1 MKRVLLSLLIASVL
15 SGCAHIHMEA
25 AKEEPI
31 ALQPRESLTSKLP
44 ELDGPPITIAVY
56 GFQDKTGQMK
66 PNDRLAVF
74 SKAVTQGAEVFLIKS
89 LQDSKNWFKVVE
101 RVGLD
106 NLIKERQLIRNQ
118 REVYEGKDAR
128 PLKPM
133 TVAGVMIEGGIIGFD
148 SNIRSG
154 GNGARFLGI
163 GGSQQY
169 RVDEIVISLR
179 LVSVNSGEVLI
190 TNAVSKTIYSTQHNI
205 GVLRFVDAGTKA
217 LELENG
223 QALNEPTT
231 YAVRVAIE
239 QAVYDMIVEGQ
250 KKGLWRFKNSKPAV
264 IEEKKN
270 ELVQPQTQQA
280 PQRAPEP
287 VPTTQVEPSNG
298 KSIETSQR
306 VESNAETKTVTP
318 VVPVVPLSVVTPT
331 TVVST
336 PVINQ
341 SEESKTTIQLWSPR
355 YLIQDSYV
363 YKEPNEKSQ
372 RTWLLKKGT
381 EFNIVSPGPEGWFYV
396 VDAEKRKGYVK
407 TDMLSAHKP

>member
-1 MKRVLLSLLIASVL
+1 MKQVLLSLLVALTL
-15 SGCAHIHMEA
+15 SGCATIHMDA
-25 AKEEPI
+25 SREEPV
-31 ALQPRESLTSKLP
+31 ALQPRESLTTKIP
-44 ELDGPPITIAVY
+44 ELDGPAITIAVY

-66 PNDRLAVF
+66 PNDKLAVF

-133 TVAGVMIEGGIIGFD
+133 TVAGVMIEGGIIGYD

-169 RVDEIVISLR
+169 RVDEIVISMR
-179 LVSVNSGEVLI
+179 LISVNSGEVLL
-190 TNAVSKTIYSTQHNI
+190 TTAVSKTIFSTQHNV
-205 GVLRFVDAGTKA
+205 GMLRFVDAGTKA

-223 QALNEPTT
+223 MALNEPTT

-239 QAVYDMIVEGQ
+239 QAVYDMIIEGE
-250 KKGLWRFKNSKPAV
+250 KKGIWRFKKPVQASRPEEVKVESKKEDV
-264 IEEKKN
+264 KVEEKKDVV
-270 ELVQPQTQQA
+270 VQSQT
-280 PQRAPEP
+280 
-287 VPTTQVEPSNG
+287 
-298 KSIETSQR
+298 KS
-306 VESNAETKTVTP
+306 ETKTEAVPSTSAEVKKEQSKEP
-318 VVPVVPLSVVTPT
+318 VDLFGTRLLK
-331 TVVST
+331 
-336 PVINQ
+336 
-341 SEESKTTIQLWSPR
+341 E
-355 YLIQDSYV
+355 DAYV
-363 YKEPNEKSQ
+363 YKEANEKSQ

-381 EFNIVSPGPEGWFYV
+381 ELTIISPGPEGWHLV
-396 VDAEKRKGYVK
+396 RDAEKRKGFVK
-407 TDMLSAHKP
+407 QDVLINKQQ

>member
-1 MKRVLLSLLIASVL
+1 MKLVLSLLIAITL
-15 SGCAHIHMEA
+15 SGCASIHMDI
-25 AKEEPI
+25 AKQEEPI
-31 ALQPRESLTSKLP
+31 ALQPKESLISKLP
-44 ELDGPPITIAVY
+44 ELDGPPLTVAVY

-66 PNDRLAVF
+66 PNDKLAVF

-133 TVAGVMIEGGIIGFD
+133 TVAGVMIEGGIIGYD

-179 LVSVNSGEVLI
+179 LISVNSGEVLL
-190 TNAVSKTIYSTQHNI
+190 TNAVSKTIYSTQHNV

-231 YAVRVAIE
+231 YAVRVSIE
-239 QAVYDMIVEGQ
+239 QAVYDMIVDGQ
-250 KKGLWRFKNSKPAV
+250 KKGLWRYKTSKPV
-264 IEEKKN
+264 VVEEKKD

-287 VPTTQVEPSNG
+287 VPDTQIESSKQESNG
-298 KSIETSQR
+298 ASQA
-306 VESNAETKTVTP
+306 VESIAKKE
-318 VVPVVPLSVVTPT
+318 VVTAKVTERIIPASPT
-331 TVVST
+331 
-336 PVINQ
+336 P
-341 SEESKTTIQLWSPR
+341 LFSPR
-355 YLIQDSYV
+355 YLKEDTFI
-363 YKEPNEKSQ
+363 YKEAHDKSQ

-381 EFNIVSPGPEGWFYV
+381 ELSIQSPGPAGWHFV
-396 VDAEKRKGYVK
+396 SDVEKRKGFVK
-407 TDMLSAHKP
+407 ADLLSIHKP

>member
-1 MKRVLLSLLIASVL
+1 
-15 SGCAHIHMEA
+15 MEA
-25 AKEEPI
+25 SKEEPV
-31 ALQPRESLTSKLP
+31 ALTPRENLTTKIP
-44 ELDGPPITIAVY
+44 PLDGPPMTIAVY

-74 SKAVTQGAEVFLIKS
+74 SKAVTQGSEVFLIKA

-133 TVAGVMIEGGIIGFD
+133 TVAGVMIEGGIIGYD

-179 LVSVNSGEVLI
+179 LISVNSGEILI
-190 TNAVSKTIYSTQHNI
+190 SNAVSKTIYSTQHNV

-239 QAVYDMIVEGQ
+239 QAVYDMIIEGE
-250 KKGLWRFKNSKPAV
+250 KKGLWRFKKPVVQTEPVVQTAPV
-264 IEEKKN
+264 VQTEPVVQTAPVVKEEKKD
-270 ELVQPQTQQA
+270 ELVQTQ
-280 PQRAPEP
+280 
-287 VPTTQVEPSNG
+287 
-298 KSIETSQR
+298 TSQ
-306 VESNAETKTVTP
+306 
-318 VVPVVPLSVVTPT
+318 TPT
-331 TVVST
+331 TVEKPTNSAPA
-336 PVINQ
+336 PVEPVQ
-341 SEESKTTIQLWSPR
+341 RESNEGNKVENTVEDKKVEIKLPMYLKT
-355 YLIQDSYV
+355 DSFV
-363 YKEPNEKSQ
+363 YKDANEKSQ

-381 EFNIVSPGPEGWFYV
+381 AFNIVSPGPEGWYYV
-396 VDAEKRKGYVK
+396 MDAEKRKGYVR
-407 TDMLSAHKP
+407 TDVLSEHKP

>member
-1 MKRVLLSLLIASVL
+1 MLLAL
-15 SGCAHIHMEA
+15 SGCAAIHMEA
-25 AKEEPI
+25 SQEEPV
-31 ALQPRESLTSKLP
+31 ALTARKSFIDSVPD
-44 ELDGPPITIAVY
+44 LDGPAITIAVY

-66 PNDRLAVF
+66 PNDKLAVF
-74 SKAVTQGAEVFLIKS
+74 SKAVTQGSEVFLIKS

-133 TVAGVMIEGGIIGFD
+133 TVAGVMIEGGIIGYD

-169 RVDEIVISLR
+169 RVDEVVISLR
-179 LVSVNSGEVLI
+179 LISVNTGEVLLS
-190 TNAVSKTIYSTQHNI
+190 NAVSKTIYSTQHNV

-223 QALNEPTT
+223 MALNEPTT
-231 YAVRVAIE
+231 YAIRIAIE
-239 QAVYDMIVEGQ
+239 QAVYDMIIQGE
-250 KKGLWRFKNSKPAV
+250 KKGIWRFKKPVVQSEPALK
-264 IEEKKN
+264 EEKKN
-270 ELVQPQTQQA
+270 ELVQSQTSQA

-287 VPTTQVEPSNG
+287 AQPVTVEPSQRESNE
-298 KSIETSQR
+298 KSQR
-306 VESNAETKTVTP
+306 VEPEDKQTTK
-318 VVPVVPLSVVTPT
+318 VVPVEVLPKAPLKIEP
-331 TVVST
+331 
-336 PVINQ
+336 PVIIQ
-341 SEESKTTIQLWSPR
+341 PKTTTQLWSPR
-355 YLIQDSYV
+355 YLKEDSYV

-381 EFNIVSPGPEGWFYV
+381 ELNIISPGTGGWYYV

-407 TDMLSAHKP
+407 TDVLSDHKP

>member
-1 MKRVLLSLLIASVL
+1 MKKLLLSLLVLGTL
-15 SGCAHIHMEA
+15 SGCATVHMEA
-25 AKEEPI
+25 AKEEPV
-31 ALQPRESLTSKLP
+31 ALKPRENLSTIIP
-44 ELDGPPITIAVY
+44 QLDGPPMTIAVY

-66 PNDRLAVF
+66 PNDKLAVF

-118 REVYEGKDAR
+118 REVYEGKDAK

-133 TVAGVMIEGGIIGFD
+133 TVAGIMIEGGIIGYD

-179 LVSVNSGEVLI
+179 LISVNSGEILI
-190 TNAVSKTIYSTQHNI
+190 TNAVSKTIYSTQHNV
-205 GVLRFVDAGTKA
+205 GVLRFVDAGTRA

-239 QAVYDMIVEGQ
+239 QAVYDMIIEGE
-250 KKGLWRFKNSKPAV
+250 KKGIWRFKVAKPV
-264 IEEKKN
+264 IEEKKDPVV
-270 ELVQPQTQQA
+270 EEKKDPV
-280 PQRAPEP
+280 PEP
-287 VPTTQVEPSNG
+287 KSSLAPVEPAKQESIDTTAKNTVQSQPAEKIVG
-298 KSIETSQR
+298 KIENHIETPA
-306 VESNAETKTVTP
+306 VK
-318 VVPVVPLSVVTPT
+318 
-331 TVVST
+331 
-336 PVINQ
+336 
-341 SEESKTTIQLWSPR
+341 LWSPR

-363 YKEPNEKSQ
+363 YKEANEKSQ
-372 RTWLLKKGT
+372 RTWQLKKGT
-381 EFNIVSPGPEGWFYV
+381 EFNIISPGPEGWYYV
-396 VDAEKRKGYVK
+396 VDAEGRKGFVRS
-407 TDMLSAHKP
+407 DVLSEHKP

>member
-1 MKRVLLSLLIASVL
+1 MKRFILSLLVAGTL
-15 SGCAHIHMEA
+15 TGCANVHMEL

-31 ALQPRESLTSKLP
+31 ALQARESLTTKLP
-44 ELDGPPITIAVY
+44 ELDGPPIAIAVY
-56 GFQDKTGQMK
+56 GFMDKTGQMK

-118 REVYEGKDAR
+118 REVYEGKDAK

-133 TVAGVMIEGGIIGFD
+133 TVAGVMIEGGIIGYD
-148 SNIRSG
+148 SNVRSG

-169 RVDEIVISLR
+169 RVDEVIISMR
-179 LVSVNSGEVLI
+179 LISVNSGEVLI
-190 TNAVSKTIYSTQHNI
+190 TNAVSKTIYSTQHNV

-223 QALNEPTT
+223 SALNEPTT

-239 QAVYDMIVEGQ
+239 QAVYDMIVEGE
-250 KKGLWRFKNSKPAV
+250 KKGLWRYKKVKSDQPPVVQQNTKKDEKINV
-264 IEEKKN
+264 QTEKKVD
-270 ELVQPQTQQA
+270 L
-280 PQRAPEP
+280 PES
-287 VPTTQVEPSNG
+287 VAKQSDTVKPTTQSLG
-298 KSIETSQR
+298 
-306 VESNAETKTVTP
+306 
-318 VVPVVPLSVVTPT
+318 
-331 TVVST
+331 
-336 PVINQ
+336 
-341 SEESKTTIQLWSPR
+341 PR
-355 YLIQDSYV
+355 YLKEDSYV
-363 YKEPNEKSQ
+363 YKEANEKSQ

-381 EFNIVSPGPEGWFYV
+381 EFNTISPGPEGWYYV

-407 TDMLSAHKP
+407 SDVLSEHKP

>member
-1 MKRVLLSLLIASVL
+1 
-15 SGCAHIHMEA
+15 
-25 AKEEPI
+25 
-31 ALQPRESLTSKLP
+31 
-44 ELDGPPITIAVY
+44 
-56 GFQDKTGQMK
+56 MK

-74 SKAVTQGAEVFLIKS
+74 SKAVTQGSEVFLIKA

-133 TVAGVMIEGGIIGFD
+133 TVAGVMIEGGIIGYD

-179 LVSVNSGEVLI
+179 LISVNSGEILI
-190 TNAVSKTIYSTQHNI
+190 SNAVSKTIYSTQHNV

-239 QAVYDMIVEGQ
+239 QAVYDMIIEGE
-250 KKGLWRFKNSKPAV
+250 KKGLWRFKKPVVQAEPV
-264 IEEKKN
+264 VQTAPVVKEEKKD
-270 ELVQPQTQQA
+270 ELVQTQ
-280 PQRAPEP
+280 
-287 VPTTQVEPSNG
+287 
-298 KSIETSQR
+298 TSQ
-306 VESNAETKTVTP
+306 
-318 VVPVVPLSVVTPT
+318 TPT
-331 TVVST
+331 TVEKPTNSAPA
-336 PVINQ
+336 PVEPVQ
-341 SEESKTTIQLWSPR
+341 RESNEGNKVENTVEDKKVEIKLPVYLKT
-355 YLIQDSYV
+355 DSFV
-363 YKEPNEKSQ
+363 YKDANEKSQ

-381 EFNIVSPGPEGWFYV
+381 AFNIVSPGPEGWYYV
-396 VDAEKRKGYVK
+396 VDAEKRKGYVR
-407 TDMLSAHKP
+407 TDVLSEHKP

>member
-1 MKRVLLSLLIASVL
+1 MKHFWSLIFLAVL
-15 SGCAHIHMEA
+15 SGCANVHMDLS
-25 AKEEPI
+25 KEDPI
-31 ALQPRESLTSKLP
+31 ALTPRQNLVVKLP
-44 ELDGPPITIAVY
+44 ELDGPPLTIAVY

-74 SKAVTQGAEVFLIKS
+74 SKAVTQGSEVFLIKS
-89 LQDSKNWFKVVE
+89 LQDAKSWFKVVE

-118 REVYEGKDAR
+118 REVYEGKDAK

-133 TVAGVMIEGGIIGFD
+133 TVAGVMIEGGIIGYD

-179 LVSVNSGEVLI
+179 LISVNSGEVLLS
-190 TNAVSKTIYSTQHNI
+190 NAVSKTIYSTQHNV

-223 QALNEPTT
+223 SALNEPTT
-231 YAVRVAIE
+231 YAVRVSIE
-239 QAVYDMIVEGQ
+239 QAVYDMIIEGE
-250 KKGLWRFKNSKPAV
+250 KKGLWRFKKPKPETAPVPAPAPV
-264 IEEKKN
+264 IIKENKD
-270 ELVQPQTQQA
+270 ELVQPQT
-280 PQRAPEP
+280 
-287 VPTTQVEPSNG
+287 
-298 KSIETSQR
+298 
-306 VESNAETKTVTP
+306 ESETKTEA
-318 VVPVVPLSVVTPT
+318 VPSTAQEVKVDLKP
-331 TVVST
+331 VVST
-336 PVINQ
+336 QGLQVD
-341 SEESKTTIQLWSPR
+341 LFGPR
-355 YLIQDSYV
+355 YLTEDAYV

-381 EFNIVSPGPEGWFYV
+381 ALSIQSPGPEGWHFV
-396 VDAEKRKGYVK
+396 QDELKRKGFVK
-407 TDMLSAHKP
+407 IDVLSVHKP

>member
-1 MKRVLLSLLIASVL
+1 MKRVLLSLLTASVL

-31 ALQPRESLTSKLP
+31 ALKPKESLVDKLP

-306 VESNAETKTVTP
+306 VEPNSETKTVTP
-318 VVPVVPLSVVTPT
+318 VV
-331 TVVST
+331 ST
-336 PVINQ
+336 PVTNQ
-341 SEESKTTIQLWSPR
+341 SEESKTTVQLWSPR

-407 TDMLSAHKP
+407 TDMLSVHKP

>member
-1 MKRVLLSLLIASVL
+1 MTRVLLSLLIASAL

-25 AKEEPI
+25 SKEDPI
-31 ALQPRESLTSKLP
+31 TLKPRESLVSQLP
-44 ELDGPPITIAVY
+44 DLDGPPLTVAVY

-89 LQDSKNWFKVVE
+89 LQDSKKWFRVVE

-118 REVYEGKDAR
+118 REVYEGKDAK

-133 TVAGVMIEGGIIGFD
+133 TVAGVMIEGGIIGYD

-169 RVDEIVISLR
+169 RVDEIIISMR
-179 LVSVNSGEVLI
+179 LVSINSGEVLI
-190 TNAVSKTIYSTQHNI
+190 TNAVSKTIYSTQHNV

-223 QALNEPTT
+223 SALNEPTT

-239 QAVYDMIVEGQ
+239 QAVYDMIIEGE
-250 KKGLWRFKNSKPAV
+250 KKGLWRFKKPVVQSAPV
-264 IEEKKN
+264 VTEEKKD
-270 ELVQPQTQQA
+270 ELVQSQTSQT

-287 VPTTQVEPSNG
+287 VSITPIEPSNG
-298 KSIETSQR
+298 KNIETNKI
-306 VESNAETKTVTP
+306 ESKEIQQEPKAEADLKP
-318 VVPVVPLSVVTPT
+318 
-331 TVVST
+331 VVST
-336 PVINQ
+336 STLKPNVD
-341 SEESKTTIQLWSPR
+341 LFGPR
-355 YLIQDSYV
+355 YLTLDSFV
-363 YKEPNEKSQ
+363 YKEANEKSQ
-372 RTWLLKKGT
+372 RTWLLKRGT
-381 EFNIVSPGPEGWFYV
+381 KLTILSPGPEGWHFV
-396 VDAEKRKGYVK
+396 KDDENRKGYVK
-407 TDMLSAHKP
+407 SNVLLDHKP